1 MALGESLLIYL
12 LVGVAVAAAVA
23 LSNDRSPEGIGPT
36 RRGCGSMFRI
46 VAATFFWPLFLPIVL
61 SQSHASDDRPRT
73 YPAATEKPC
82 DEPNDAMARRI
93 AQVDGELVAALASLD
108 GWAEGAIARERLRI
122 DELRTAWNAQAKRIR
137 DMDGVLAAAEPD
149 PHADTAPEAP
159 SDAPNDEPSTR
170 AAQSARAR
178 RGNLARLRQVR
189 DRAESDLATTLAS
202 VRELVSM
209 IHLAKFTGEPASRAD
224 ELLAQIAAA
233 VEGLSEVA
241 HWNDAPAA

>member
-12 LVGVAVAAAVA
+12 LVGLAVAAAVA
-23 LSNDRSPEGIGPT
+23 MSEDQPHQQTDRQRHGGQT
-36 RRGCGSMFRI
+36 AFRI
-46 VAATFFWPLFLPIVL
+46 VAATLFWPLFLPILL
-61 SQSHASDDRPRT
+61 SAASAAPNVPPP
-73 YPAATEKPC
+73 PAAATA
-82 DEPNDAMARRI
+82 EPDDAMARRI

-122 DELRTAWNAQAKRIR
+122 DELRSAWRAQAQRIR
-137 DMDGVLAAAEPD
+137 DMDGVLATTTADAADEGPF
-149 PHADTAPEAP
+149 ADAASESGAG
-159 SDAPNDEPSTR
+159 R

-178 RGNLARLRQVR
+178 RDNFARLRRVR
-189 DRAESDLATTLAS
+189 DRAASDLATTLSS
-202 VRELVSM
+202 VRELASM

-241 HWNDAPAA
+241 AWNEAPAA